1 MYNNKNQKTMRTRI
15 KNHVGCCFLM
25 ATTEVRV
32 INTKTKKAVVTKV
45 TKKAIF
51 KPAYLTP
58 SEREDEEH
66 FRELLEIKKSR
77 KYRLFKD

>member
-1 MYNNKNQKTMRTRI
+1 MRTRI
-15 KNHVGCCFLM
+15 KNLVGCCFLM
-25 ATTEVRV
+25 ASTEVSV

-58 SEREDEEH
+58 SEKANEEH

>member
-1 MYNNKNQKTMRTRI
+1 MRTRI
-15 KNHVGCCFLM
+15 IKSHVGCCFLM
-25 ATTEVRV
+25 ATAEVRV

-51 KPAYLTP
+51 KPVYLTP
-58 SEREDEEH
+58 SEKANEEH

>member
-1 MYNNKNQKTMRTRI
+1 MRTRV

-25 ATTEVRV
+25 ATTETRV
-32 INTKTKKAVVTKV
+32 INTKQKKAIITKV

-51 KPAYLTP
+51 KPVYLTP
-58 SEREDEEH
+58 SEKADEEH

-77 KYRLFKD
+77 KYHLFKD

>member
-1 MYNNKNQKTMRTRI
+1 MRTRI

-25 ATTEVRV
+25 ATTETRV

-51 KPAYLTP
+51 KPVYLTS
-58 SEREDEEH
+58 SEKKDEEH

>member
-1 MYNNKNQKTMRTRI
+1 MRTRI
-15 KNHVGCCFLM
+15 KNHIGCCYLLA
-25 ATTEVRV
+25 ATEISV
-32 INTKTKKAVVTKV
+32 INTKQKKAVITKV

-51 KPAYLTP
+51 KPVYLTP
-58 SEREDEEH
+58 SEKANEEH